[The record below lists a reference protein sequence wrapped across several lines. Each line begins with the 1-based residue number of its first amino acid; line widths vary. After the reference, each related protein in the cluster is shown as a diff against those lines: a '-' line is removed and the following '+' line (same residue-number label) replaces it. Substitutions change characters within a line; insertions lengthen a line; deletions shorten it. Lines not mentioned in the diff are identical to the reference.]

1 MSLVRNYSKPV
12 ETAIWSTKRVVAT
25 AGGGGGVA
33 VSMIVTGVEVVNPCH
48 VVVDAVDTVVVVSV
62 VDTVDVAVVVV
73 VVVAFVVD
81 QQIDLRHSNASPP
94 THRNR
99 WIGTNKLKQ

>member
-1 MSLVRNYSKPV
+1 M
-12 ETAIWSTKRVVAT
+12 IWLTTRVVV
-25 AGGGGGVA
+25 AGGDGGVA
-33 VSMIVTGVEVVNPCH
+33 VLMVVSMVVTGVEVVNPCH
-48 VVVDAVDTVVVVSV
+48 VVVDAVDTVVVVAV

>member
-48 VVVDAVDTVVVVSV
+48 VVVVVAVVV
-62 VDTVDVAVVVV
+62 DMVAVVV

-81 QQIDLRHSNASPP
+81 QQIDLLRSNASPP
-94 THRNR
+94 
-99 WIGTNKLKQ
+99 IG